1 MAMTLRA
8 RLTIWYAGIL
18 FVVLA
23 LFGFSVQQAAAR
35 LLLNDLDTQLRR
47 EAASMSLKI
56 ATELDEGND
65 LDTGAHESYP
75 DFSAPGWFL
84 SIYDA
89 QGRLLVGPP
98 DGPPTLPKDLVETRD
113 AFKSAT
119 VMARGAE
126 YQALAARGTH
136 PGGAWRVVVM
146 APLQGIRR
154 QIGIVRQS
162 LLIGIPMATVLAV
175 LGGLAIARRALRPL
189 TRMATEAKGVAAP
202 VPGFRLGVPGPA
214 DELSVLARSF
224 NGLLEKLDLALHTQR
239 QFMADAAHELR
250 TPVSIVRT
258 TAEVTLGAEKRS
270 DAEYRDALSVVSG
283 QAGRLGKMVDD
294 MMTLSRADAGGLL
307 LQPVTF
313 YFDELIQDCLRDVSS
328 LGARQGVSLSSSTG
342 AEVSYC
348 GDEALLRRMLLN
360 LLHNAI
366 EHTPSGG
373 RVSVTLK
380 QTDDAVELAVED
392 TGVGVAAEERER
404 IFDRFVRIDPSRTR
418 AGAGLGLPIAR
429 TIAQAHG
436 GTLVLA
442 ARESLGGSSFVVRLP
457 RHR

>member
-8 RLTIWYAGIL
+8 RLTLWYAGIL

-23 LFGFSVQQAAAR
+23 LFGFSVHQAAAR
-35 LLLNDLDTQLRR
+35 LLLNDLDEQLRR
-47 EAASMSLKI
+47 EASSMSLKI
-56 ATELDEGND
+56 ATELEEGND
-65 LDTGAHESYP
+65 LDTGAHESYL

-84 SIYDA
+84 AIYDA
-89 QGRLLVGPP
+89 QDRLLVGPP
-98 DGPPTLPKDLVETRD
+98 DGPGPMPKDLVETRD
-113 AFKSAT
+113 VFKSAI

-126 YQALAARGTH
+126 YQALSARATH
-136 PGGAWRVVVM
+136 PSGAWRVIVM
-146 APLQGIRR
+146 APLQGVRR

-162 LLIGIPMATVLAV
+162 LLIGIPMATALAV

-189 TRMATEAKGVAAP
+189 TRMATEAQGVMAP
-202 VPGFRLGVPGPA
+202 RPGFRLGIPGPA
-214 DELSVLARSF
+214 DELSALARAF
-224 NGLLEKLDLALHTQR
+224 NGLLEKLDLALHVQR

-270 DAEYRDALSVVSG
+270 DAEYRDALSVVAG

-294 MMTLSRADAGGLL
+294 MMTLSRADAGGLV
-307 LQPVTF
+307 LQPFTF

-328 LGARQGVSLSSSTG
+328 LGALRGVTLSSSTG
-342 AEVSYC
+342 VEVSYR
-348 GDEALLRRMLLN
+348 GDEGLLRRMLLN

-373 RVSVTLK
+373 RVSATLK
-380 QTDDAVELAVED
+380 QMDDAVELVVED
-392 TGVGVAAEERER
+392 TGVGVAAEERQR
-404 IFDRFVRIDPSRTR
+404 IFDRFVRLDPSRTR

-429 TIAQAHG
+429 TIAEAHG

-442 ARESLGGSSFVVRLP
+442 PRDSPDGSCFVARLP
-457 RHR
+457 RRS